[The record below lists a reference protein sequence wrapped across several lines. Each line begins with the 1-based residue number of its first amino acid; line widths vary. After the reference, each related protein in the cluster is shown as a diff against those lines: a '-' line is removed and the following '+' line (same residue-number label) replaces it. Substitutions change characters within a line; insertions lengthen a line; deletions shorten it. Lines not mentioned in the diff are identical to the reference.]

1 MLALPLSRFILML
14 ELAVRF
20 GKTLV
25 LQDVQSI
32 DPILFP
38 ILRRDLA
45 GQGLHKGVQIG
56 EKMVDFNPSFR
67 FSFSYSGRGLVVRVA
82 VCEARRPGFICCS
95 FQTFFSPRAIG
106 WNQTRQ

>member
-1 MLALPLSRFILML
+1 ML

-45 GQGLHKGVQIG
+45 GQGVYKNVQIG

-67 FSFSYSGRGLVVRVA
+67 FANILRVTVQALVSFL
-82 VCEARRPGFICCS
+82 S
-95 FQTFFSPRAIG
+95 F
-106 WNQTRQ
+106 

>member
-1 MLALPLSRFILML
+1 LTL

-20 GKTLV
+20 GKTLL

-32 DPILFP
+32 DPILYP

-45 GQGLHKGVQIG
+45 GQGVYKVVQIG

-67 FSFSYSGRGLVVRVA
+67 
-82 VCEARRPGFICCS
+82 
-95 FQTFFSPRAIG
+95 
-106 WNQTRQ
+106 

>member
-1 MLALPLSRFILML
+1 MLALPLNRFILML

-45 GQGLHKGVQIG
+45 GQGLYKGVQIG

-67 FSFSYSGRGLVVRVA
+67 FSFSYSGPRSRGLVVRAA
-82 VCEARRPGFICCS
+82 VCEARRPGFISCS
-95 FQTFFSPRAIG
+95 HQMFFSPRV
-106 WNQTRQ
+106 